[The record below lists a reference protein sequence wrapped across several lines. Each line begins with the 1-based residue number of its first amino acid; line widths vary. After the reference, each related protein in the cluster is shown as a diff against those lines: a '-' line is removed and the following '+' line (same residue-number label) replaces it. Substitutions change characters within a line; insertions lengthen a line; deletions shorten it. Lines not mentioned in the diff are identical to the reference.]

1 VPPPLLSS
9 YTSLGASSSA
19 AVGAEE
25 FTAKDGI
32 HMVVITHIL
41 FFIEVTE
48 GYDIAV
54 ARRP

>member
-1 VPPPLLSS
+1 
-9 YTSLGASSSA
+9 LGASSSA

-41 FFIEVTE
+41 FFIEVIE